1 MGRVGGWTPLRRR
14 RGGDSEVEQYASV
27 LSAGV
32 GKLASRSLVP
42 GGCPGPLRLAAQK
55 IA

>member
-27 LSAGV
+27 VLSAGV
-32 GKLASRSLVP
+32 GTLASRSLVP
-42 GGCPGPLRLAAQK
+42 SGCRAAPTCCLG
-55 IA
+55 